1 MSKTE
6 QVTWLKP
13 ISREQLAELVDVH
26 PKTVKR
32 WDSEGLI
39 RTIWMGGKKR
49 VPPSEVRRIV
59 EQGVDL
65 GGRSTR

>member
-1 MSKTE
+1 MSEAE
-6 QVTWLKP
+6 QVAWPKP
-13 ISREQLAELVDVH
+13 LTREQLAELVGVH
-26 PKTVKR
+26 PKTVIR

-59 EQGVDL
+59 EYGVDL
-65 GGRSTR
+65 GGRPER